1 MKAVE
6 KPQII
11 LYTTLLILLLL
22 IAIILTL
29 SGCTSERIEGNR
41 ELITQERNTQ
51 PFSEVVSSG
60 SFSVQIIP
68 AVETRIVLKGESNI
82 LPYLTTYSNGNTLTL
97 KYNDGYNMHE
107 HYPVEVFLYTPV
119 LQAVK
124 LSGSGMVDCG
134 SFRADAI
141 SLNISGSGGI
151 NGVFE
156 AEELFA
162 VISGSGNMDLTGTA
176 MNGTLNISGSGNI
189 NAQNLLLENCTSNI
203 SGSGNI
209 MTKVTGN
216 LTATIS
222 GSGSVY
228 YLGNPVVN
236 THISGSGNVV
246 KY

>member
-1 MKAVE
+1 MKAAE

-11 LYTTLLILLLL
+11 LYSTLLILLLL
-22 IAIILTL
+22 IAVILTL
-29 SGCTSERIEGNR
+29 SGCTSERIEGNH
-41 ELITQERNTQ
+41 ELITQERTSQ

-68 AVETRIVLKGESNI
+68 AVETRIVVKGESNV
-82 LPYLTTYSNGNTLTL
+82 LPYLSTFSNGTTLTL
-97 KYNDGYNMHE
+97 KYNDGYNIHE
-107 HYPVEVFLYTPV
+107 HYPVEVLLYTPV
-119 LQAVK
+119 LNAVK

-134 SFRADAI
+134 SFSAGI
-141 SLNISGSGGI
+141 VSLNISGSGGI
-151 NGVFE
+151 SGDFE

-162 VISGSGNMDLTGTA
+162 VISGSGNMDLAGTA
-176 MNGTLNISGSGNI
+176 INGTMNISGSGNI
-189 NAQNLLLENCTSNI
+189 NAQNLLLEHCSSNI

-209 MTKVTGN
+209 MTKVAGT

-228 YLGNPVVN
+228 YLGNPDVT